1 MARQPDDN
9 SFADMFASFGRDLKM
24 PKVDVDAILAHH
36 RKNLEALQKAMSAST
51 SGMSTAMTRQ
61 RDAFQQMLR
70 EAGELA
76 QSYQASGNPQDVLQ
90 RQAEFARKTF
100 EAAVRN
106 AGDMAEIARKSG
118 TESVDILRKRIRESM
133 EELRDNF
140 DKRG

>member
-1 MARQPDDN
+1 MARQSDDN